1 MVFLEVPSD
10 RSAGKKI
17 CKNLKVLISF
27 LFEGYVPTIN
37 FDVQIVY
44 HFVDRNFLWPTQW
57 NVVKMM
63 ESAVVFEHLA
73 NVRPLNCCSV
83 CIRVQ

>member
-1 MVFLEVPSD
+1 VVFLEVPSV

-17 CKNLKVLISF
+17 YKNLKVLFSF
-27 LFEGYVPTIN
+27 LFEGYVPSIN

-44 HFVDRNFLWPTQW
+44 HSVDGTFLWPTKW

-63 ESAVVFEHLA
+63 ESAVVF
-73 NVRPLNCCSV
+73 
-83 CIRVQ
+83 